1 MDHDFKWEH
10 APGEWTTIECV
21 NGEVIPRHYFPEIAK
36 KSTKMHESI
45 LKKIKAGDITVAEFN
60 EFINESLASSVVNR
74 VRERTRIDPTA
85 SHIDNKAG
93 HQPLDPEPEIPTP
106 KRRPSNRSKSKGRG
120 KQARRRSAR
129 TERQK
134 VTEQAVGQV
143 GRYDE
148 AVQFVNDNINK
159 SIEECD
165 LSNINDKKSL
175 HDLLTRMLSDN
186 SWCGN
191 SINADWV
198 YDIRGLIE
206 A

>member
-1 MDHDFKWEH
+1 MDHDFIWEH
-10 APGEWTTIECV
+10 APGEWTTIEYV
-21 NGEVIPRHYFPEIAK
+21 NGELAPHHYFPEIAK

-45 LKKIKAGDITVAEFN
+45 LKKIKAGNVTAAEFD
-60 EFINESLASSVVNR
+60 EFINESLSVINR

-85 SHIDNKAG
+85 SHIDKTG
-93 HQPLDPEPEIPTP
+93 RQPLDPEPEVPTP
-106 KRRPSNRSKSKGRG
+106 KRRPSNRSKSNGRG
-120 KQARRRSAR
+120 RQARRRSAR

-134 VTEQAVGQV
+134 VTEQVVEQV
-143 GRYDE
+143 GKYDE
-148 AVQFVNDNINK
+148 AVQFVNDNIDK

-165 LSNINDKKSL
+165 LSNVNDKKSL

-191 SINADWV
+191 SINVDWV
-198 YDIRGLIE
+198 YDIRGLIK

>member
-1 MDHDFKWEH
+1 MDYDFKWEH
-10 APGEWTTIECV
+10 TPGEWTIIEHID
-21 NGEVIPRHYFPEIAK
+21 GELVPHHYYPEMVK
-36 KSTKMHESI
+36 KPIKMHESI
-45 LKKIKAGDITVAEFN
+45 LKKIKAGNITVAEFN
-60 EFINESLASSVVNR
+60 EFINESLSVVNR

-85 SHIDNKAG
+85 SHIDNKSG
-93 HQPLDPEPEIPTP
+93 RQPLDPEPEVPTP

-120 KQARRRSAR
+120 RQARRRSAR

-134 VTEQAVGQV
+134 VTEQATEQV
-143 GRYDE
+143 GKYDE

-165 LSNINDKKSL
+165 LGNVNDKKSL

-191 SINADWV
+191 SINTDWV